1 MTRWIRFL
9 FAIMIGTGL
18 GLAYGWLVS
27 PAQFVD
33 TSPETLR
40 IDYKT
45 DYVLMVAEAYQ
56 NEQDSDLALRRL
68 AVLGDIPPL
77 EMIGQSIQFAQK
89 AGYTEPD
96 IARMRALLSALQTR
110 IPSQGIGS
118 P

>member
-9 FAIMIGTGL
+9 FAIMIGVGL
-18 GLAYGWLVS
+18 GLAYGWFAR
-27 PAQFVD
+27 PAHSVD
-33 TSPETLR
+33 TSPDTLR

-45 DYVLMVAEAYQ
+45 DFVLMVAEAYQ
-56 NEQDSDLALRRL
+56 YEQDSELALRRL
-68 AVLGDIPPL
+68 AVLGDTPPL

-96 IARMRALLSALQTR
+96 IARMRALLSALQTQV
-110 IPSQGIGS
+110 PSQGSGV